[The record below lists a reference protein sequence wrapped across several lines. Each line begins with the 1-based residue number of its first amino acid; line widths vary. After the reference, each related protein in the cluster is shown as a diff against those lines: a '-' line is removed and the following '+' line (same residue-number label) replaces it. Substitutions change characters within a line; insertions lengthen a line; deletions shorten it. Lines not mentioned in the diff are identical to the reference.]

1 MSWQVLNSVITIGD
15 FRFSGV
21 HEVRIRKNIHSY
33 TETAVI
39 TVPAIATYIP
49 KGSTAAITATTASLF
64 TDGQPVQIDLGY
76 NGNLNS
82 EFTGFVRRRGTGM
95 PLVVECEGYVRQ
107 LRLNVGIS
115 GNYNRTP
122 TSAAKL
128 LAQATNGT
136 DITVS
141 CPVDYK
147 LSNISFSKFNGV
159 QIIDMIK
166 EASQGALSIFFST
179 PKTLYCGLVYLAYS
193 QGNNPFANYQV
204 DYRLGWNCPKQNGLK
219 ERIPSEPVQV
229 IMKGK
234 YATGAL
240 LYSASKETAA
250 TRKVTHLSSQMPD
263 AGEMGSMAQEKAY
276 ASNYTGYEGQLT
288 GFLSPY
294 AYPGMNVNLVN
305 AEYPD
310 LNGVYLI
317 ESTEVIYGVTGAKR
331 IVTVGPKLSFDNPA
345 VAAQ

>member
-1 MSWQVLNSVITIGD
+1 MSWQTVNSNITIGN
-15 FRFSGV
+15 FQFSGI
-21 HEVRIRKNIHSY
+21 HELRIKKSIRTYND
-33 TETAVI
+33 TATI
-39 TVPAIATYIP
+39 TVPSLATYIP
-49 KGSTAAITATTASLF
+49 KGKKSAVTATTATLF
-64 TDGQPVQIDLGY
+64 TDGSPVQIDLGY

-147 LSNISFSKFNGV
+147 LSNIAFSNFNGV

-166 EASQGALSIFFST
+166 EASLGALSIFFST
-179 PKTLYCGLVYLAYS
+179 PKTLYCGLVYLAYA

-229 IMKGK
+229 ILKGK
-234 YATGAL
+234 DATGNL
-240 LYSASKETAA
+240 LYNASKEKNAVHKKNYLT
-250 TRKVTHLSSQMPD
+250 SQMPD
-263 AGEMGSMAQEKAY
+263 SNERGDMAQEIAY
-276 ASNYTGYEGQLT
+276 SHNYTGYEGNLT

-345 VAAQ
+345 VAGQ